1 MRFCLKPVHEQVI
14 VITGATSGIGLVTAR
29 LAARRRARV
38 MLTARNESVLTRL
51 AREIEAGGR
60 GKPAAVAA
68 DVSDEAAL
76 RRVAEEAVRRFGRI
90 DTWVNIAGVSLY
102 GRALDVS
109 IEDQRRVFETNFW
122 GVVHGSRIAVEHLR
136 EQGGALI
143 NMGSTLSDVAVP
155 LQAIYSASK
164 HAVKAYTDA
173 LRLELEHD
181 RAPVAVTLIKPY
193 SIDTPYIRHA
203 KNYLSHEPAY
213 PPPVYAPEVVAA
225 TILHCAE
232 HPVRDVF
239 AGGSGKIMSAAHYY
253 APRLMDKLMQATMFD
268 LQQSDEPERDR
279 SKNSLYGP
287 TSELKERGGHPGHV
301 SESSFYTYA
310 SLHPAMTGIV
320 MAMAGLMLA
329 SVMKSRGDG
338 HAATPLRRQTSHLF

>member
-1 MRFCLKPVHEQVI
+1 MTLCLKPVPDQVI
-14 VITGATSGIGLVTAR
+14 VITGASSGIGLVTAR

-38 MLTARNESVLTRL
+38 MLTARNEEALARL

-60 GKPAAVAA
+60 GKAAAVAA
-68 DVSDEAAL
+68 DVSDESAL
-76 RRVAEEAVRRFGRI
+76 RRVADEAVRRFGRI
-90 DTWVNIAGVSLY
+90 DTWVNCAGVSLY

-109 IEDQRRVFETNFW
+109 LEDQRQVFETNFW

-136 EQGGALI
+136 GQGGALI
-143 NMGSTLSDVAVP
+143 NMGSTLSDVPVP
-155 LQAIYSASK
+155 LQAAYSASK
-164 HAVKAYTDA
+164 HAVKAYTNA

-181 RAPVAVTLIKPY
+181 RLPIAVTLIKPY

-225 TILHCAE
+225 AILHCAE

-239 AGGSGKIMSAAHYY
+239 AGGSGKVMSAANYY
-253 APRLMDKLMQATMFD
+253 APRLMDKLMQTTMFD

-301 SESSFYTYA
+301 SESSLYTYA
-310 SLHPAMTGIV
+310 SLHPMMTGAV
-320 MAMAGLMLA
+320 MAMVGLTLA
-329 SVMKSRGDG
+329 SLMRGGGDG
-338 HAATPLRRQTSHLF
+338 QAATPLRSQTSHLF